1 MTQIFISS
9 AQEDSTC
16 AAQIHRDLETQGYR
30 VWQDKQNIDPAWVSY
45 RLAIENG
52 ICGSAAVLLVW
63 SASAAQSDWV
73 AAHLSFAQRLKKPVI
88 PVLLDDTD
96 LPNTLIAPSPIKNQP
111 PCTGTAMQLV
121 QHLPPPNSPDP
132 LFPVLE
138 EVTDE
143 HGKRRK
149 EGIEHATQMLQ
160 QGKHREELLA
170 LLEYM
175 ARREVMPSVQEKA
188 QAVLEAEAKKGT
200 ALPPFLRPDDARHI
214 FGARCPKGHV
224 TYFDKRR
231 VCSAQ
236 GEVVR
241 EIEERTGTR
250 LHKLVLN
257 CRECGEEVTVHVD
270 CEGY

>member
-96 LPNTLIAPSPIKNQP
+96 LPNTLIAPSPIKSQP
-111 PCTGTAMQLV
+111 PCTDAAVQLV
-121 QHLPPPNSPDP
+121 QLLPPPNSLDP

-149 EGIEHATQMLQ
+149 EG
-160 QGKHREELLA
+160 
-170 LLEYM
+170 
-175 ARREVMPSVQEKA
+175 REVMPSVQEKA